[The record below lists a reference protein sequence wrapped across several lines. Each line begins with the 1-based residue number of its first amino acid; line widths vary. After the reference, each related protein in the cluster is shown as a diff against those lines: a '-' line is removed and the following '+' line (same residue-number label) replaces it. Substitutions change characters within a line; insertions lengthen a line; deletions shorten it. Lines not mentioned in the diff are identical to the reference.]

1 MTEPAF
7 ESACESLVR
16 EHDRDR
22 WATARLAPPP
32 AAGRLFALYAFNLEV
47 ARIPSVVS
55 EPMLGEIRLQWWRD
69 AIAEIYDGAAP
80 RRHEVVEPLAEA
92 VAGARLPRDLFE
104 ALLDARSYDTHGP
117 SIGDRAL
124 FDAYVDGTAGAL
136 MRLAAG
142 ICAGGELEARDDRAA
157 RLAGWAAG
165 AAALIRALPA
175 LYARGGD
182 PIPTEGELERNTL
195 AEGITPPE
203 LREAL
208 RAIAADGLEKL
219 SQARAL
225 RPAAAIRPALL
236 GAWRA
241 EETLR
246 PAARPGFEVFAQAIP
261 SEFARRGRLA
271 RKVLFGGF

>member
-1 MTEPAF
+1 MSF
-7 ESACESLVR
+7 DACESLVR
-16 EHDRDR
+16 DHDRDR

-92 VAGARLPRDLFE
+92 IRAADLPRDLYE
-104 ALLDARSYDTHGP
+104 ALLDARSYDPHGTA
-117 SIGDRAL
+117 IGDRAL

-136 MRLAAG
+136 MRLAARV
-142 ICAGGELEARDDRAA
+142 CVAGDPGADDDRAA
-157 RLAGWAAG
+157 RLAGWAGG

-182 PIPTEGELERNTL
+182 PIPTPEELDRNAL
-195 AEGITPPE
+195 AEGATPEP
-203 LREAL
+203 LRAAL
-208 RAIAADGLEKL
+208 RAIAEDGLEKL
-219 SQARAL
+219 AQARAL
-225 RPAAAIRPALL
+225 RPSAEVRPALL
-236 GAWRA
+236 AAWRA

-246 PAARPGFEVFAQAIP
+246 PAARPGFEAFRQAPP
-261 SEFARRGRLA
+261 SEFARRGGLLR
-271 RKVLFGGF
+271 RVFFGGL